1 MIAID
6 LHRQTEKWNGRD
18 NLCWWRGCR
27 EIQKYQYDSRIFP
40 VSCPWAGL
48 PEEKLGESYTPS
60 KAEEVEKSFDTIISE
75 EILPASIWIENPKD
89 RNELEMLWPKEIP

>member
-1 MIAID
+1 M
-6 LHRQTEKWNGRD
+6 
-18 NLCWWRGCR
+18 
-27 EIQKYQYDSRIFP
+27 
-40 VSCPWAGL
+40 

-89 RNELEMLWPKEIP
+89 RNELEML